1 MIRRPPRSTQSRSS
15 AASDVYKRQGP
26 RRVRFQALEGVEG
39 RPPLKK
45 RPHERHRVLY
55 AIAALVLVG
64 KDLEQANVRTV
75 RVGRRAPLRPGERV
89 IMTAGR
95 AIDLGD
101 LEEVVGRGEIASL
114 DAHQSID
121 VLRAVS

>member
-1 MIRRPPRSTQSRSS
+1 MVQPPATASSQAASASPSQRSAFTTSERPTAQPQPGRPGVPCSLGRRPSVALAAAAAWRRQSS
-15 AASDVYKRQGP
+15 A
-26 RRVRFQALEGVEG
+26 RVRLQALEGVEG

-75 RVGRRAPLRPGERV
+75 RV
-89 IMTAGR
+89 
-95 AIDLGD
+95 
-101 LEEVVGRGEIASL
+101 
-114 DAHQSID
+114 
-121 VLRAVS
+121 